1 MKKEKQS
8 KEEFF
13 SQYKDDPQAIKLFSF
28 DETGMDLWN
37 NRVSSTMPTSMPC
50 LVFISKQIQISSLSA
65 YSIARNQYLRFYRI
79 LWGIK
84 NRKDTSILQFF
95 VFITQWGYDCLYQ
108 CILLE
113 KYGGLG
119 SNVIIFDMGMRF
131 MHQYSR
137 ARQQIVHSKS
147 N

>member
-50 LVFISKQIQISSLSA
+50 LVFISNQIQISSLSA

-84 NRKDTSILQFF
+84 NRKDTSTLRFF
-95 VFITQWGYDCLYQ
+95 VFYHIVGIWLFISVYFTWEIWRVGIKCGHLWHGYAFYA
-108 CILLE
+108 
-113 KYGGLG
+113 
-119 SNVIIFDMGMRF
+119 SIFT
-131 MHQYSR
+131 S
-137 ARQQIVHSKS
+137 
-147 N
+147 

>member
-95 VFITQWGYDCLYQ
+95 VFYHIVGIWLFISMYFTWEIWRVGIKCDHLWHGYAFYA
-108 CILLE
+108 
-113 KYGGLG
+113 
-119 SNVIIFDMGMRF
+119 SIFT
-131 MHQYSR
+131 S
-137 ARQQIVHSKS
+137 
-147 N
+147 